1 MFTSVRGHIV
11 CLLTD
16 LFKQFYTIFIMKR
29 LFLFLTLF
37 TFFHSI
43 SFSQRNYAQELI
55 DLMNQG
61 RCIEA
66 REFRSQ
72 YADKLPLDDVE
83 YNLYY
88 NWHMANFLNKPD
100 SAAIYMKDLI
110 ANHEFFLGS
119 AIPSFYMG
127 PLRYYIENQEF
138 EKCIK
143 LLDRAIDFFN
153 RNPFDYEYDFVKNS
167 ITHYE
172 KLKTTMQ
179 ARALNEP
186 RIRIERHKRKKDD
199 VIKLNDGK
207 AVLFNAMYNGV
218 EVETLLHPGTSDCFM
233 ITKNLAEKI
242 GIKAFPTDYGIVIEI
257 PDVSTKTSWGM
268 LDCVDLKNVKLY
280 NMPVV
285 ILDQKPVNIPDSVDD
300 LTLLDTKSLLSDDLI
315 IMGTQAMRLIGKIE
329 LDRTKEAILSF
340 PENTQENDAEN
351 SPNIFFKDNMLHTQ
365 MKINEQSF
373 MGRVT
378 LFDSFLNILPSFYEK
393 NKNYIEIDS
402 IRETEASRQF
412 VKNAKI
418 YFDGKYI
425 KHLDDDV
432 VITDKSNLN
441 SADGRVGMSF
451 LFGLGTKVVIDFQK
465 MRIEGKD

>member
-1 MFTSVRGHIV
+1 
-11 CLLTD
+11 
-16 LFKQFYTIFIMKR
+16 
-29 LFLFLTLF
+29 
-37 TFFHSI
+37 
-43 SFSQRNYAQELI
+43 
-55 DLMNQG
+55 
-61 RCIEA
+61 
-66 REFRSQ
+66 
-72 YADKLPLDDVE
+72 
-83 YNLYY
+83 
-88 NWHMANFLNKPD
+88 MANFLNKPD
-100 SAAIYMKDLI
+100 SAAIYMEDLL

-119 AIPSFYMG
+119 AIPSFYVG

-179 ARALNEP
+179 ARALNES
-186 RIRIERHKRKKDD
+186 RIRIERCKKND
-199 VIKLNDGK
+199 VIKLNDEK

-218 EVETLLHPGTSDCFM
+218 EVETLLHPGTSGCFM

-242 GIKAFPTDYGIVIEI
+242 GVKAFPTGYGIVIEI
-257 PDVSTKTSWGM
+257 PGASTKTSWGM

-285 ILDQKPVNIPDSVDD
+285 ILDQESVNIPDSVDN

-315 IMGTQAMRLIGKIE
+315 MMGTQAMRLIGKIE
-329 LDRTKEAILSF
+329 LDRTKDATLSF
-340 PENTQENDAEN
+340 LENTKENDAEN

-378 LFDSFLNILPSFYEK
+378 LFDSFLSILPPFYEK

-402 IRETEASRQF
+402 IRETDVSRQF

-418 YFDGKYI
+418 YFDGKYM
-425 KHLDDDV
+425 KHLNDDV
-432 VITDKSNLN
+432 VITDKIRNTN
-441 SADGRVGMSF
+441 PADGRVGMSF